1 MATST
6 TSQYHFAIV
15 PQLLLLA
22 LAAALLFAGSVQCGG
37 YTGTSWGSAHAT
49 FYGGA
54 DASGTQG
61 GACGYGNTYSTG
73 YGVDTAALSSALF
86 NSGLSCGAC
95 YQLICVDS
103 PWCLGGNPGG
113 ITVTA
118 TNFCPDGSNGGWCNP
133 PLAHFDLAEPMFLR
147 LAQQR
152 GGVVPVSYRRV
163 ACNKSGGIRFTIN
176 GNPFFM
182 LVLITNVGGAGDIQ
196 QVSVKGA
203 YTGSWHPLS
212 RNWGQNWQY
221 SGINLQSQPLSFSVT
236 TSDGE
241 TVISN
246 DVAPAYWQ
254 LGSTYEGAQF
264 PE

>member
-1 MATST
+1 
-6 TSQYHFAIV
+6 
-15 PQLLLLA
+15 
-22 LAAALLFAGSVQCGG
+22 
-37 YTGTSWGSAHAT
+37 
-49 FYGGA
+49 
-54 DASGTQG
+54 
-61 GACGYGNTYSTG
+61 
-73 YGVDTAALSSALF
+73 
-86 NSGLSCGAC
+86 
-95 YQLICVDS
+95 
-103 PWCLGGNPGG
+103 
-113 ITVTA
+113 
-118 TNFCPDGSNGGWCNP
+118 
-133 PLAHFDLAEPMFLR
+133 MFLQ
-147 LAQQR
+147 LAQER

-163 ACNKSGGIRFTIN
+163 ACIKSGGMRFTIN

-203 YTGSWHPLS
+203 NTGSWYPLS

-264 PE
+264 PEWRISPPPYKMSSYGVYIYIYITILKPANN

>member
-1 MATST
+1 MLSKNAGPNWHILTFLHSKFAVECTSG
-6 TSQYHFAIV
+6 V
-15 PQLLLLA
+15 
-22 LAAALLFAGSVQCGG
+22 AAP
-37 YTGTSWGSAHAT
+37 
-49 FYGGA
+49 
-54 DASGTQG
+54 
-61 GACGYGNTYSTG
+61 
-73 YGVDTAALSSALF
+73 SSHWVFFFL
-86 NSGLSCGAC
+86 GW
-95 YQLICVDS
+95 IC
-103 PWCLGGNPGG
+103 
-113 ITVTA
+113 
-118 TNFCPDGSNGGWCNP
+118 
-133 PLAHFDLAEPMFLR
+133 
-147 LAQQR
+147 
-152 GGVVPVSYRRV
+152 RV
-163 ACNKSGGIRFTIN
+163 ACIKSGGIRFTIN

-203 YTGSWHPLS
+203 YTGSWYPLS

>member
-1 MATST
+1 MLCKNAGPNWHVLTFLHSK
-6 TSQYHFAIV
+6 FAIGCTSGV
-15 PQLLLLA
+15 
-22 LAAALLFAGSVQCGG
+22 AAP
-37 YTGTSWGSAHAT
+37 
-49 FYGGA
+49 
-54 DASGTQG
+54 
-61 GACGYGNTYSTG
+61 
-73 YGVDTAALSSALF
+73 SSQWVFFFL
-86 NSGLSCGAC
+86 GW
-95 YQLICVDS
+95 IC
-103 PWCLGGNPGG
+103 
-113 ITVTA
+113 
-118 TNFCPDGSNGGWCNP
+118 
-133 PLAHFDLAEPMFLR
+133 
-147 LAQQR
+147 
-152 GGVVPVSYRRV
+152 RV

-246 DVAPAYWQ
+246 DVTPAYWQ

>member
-1 MATST
+1 LSNLINLLSKLLYSCLHWTLHLSTELILST
-6 TSQYHFAIV
+6 TFCF
-15 PQLLLLA
+15 
-22 LAAALLFAGSVQCGG
+22 LFA
-37 YTGTSWGSAHAT
+37 
-49 FYGGA
+49 
-54 DASGTQG
+54 
-61 GACGYGNTYSTG
+61 
-73 YGVDTAALSSALF
+73 
-86 NSGLSCGAC
+86 
-95 YQLICVDS
+95 
-103 PWCLGGNPGG
+103 
-113 ITVTA
+113 A

-133 PLAHFDLAEPMFLR
+133 PLEHFDLAQPMFLQ
-147 LAQQR
+147 LAQER

-163 ACNKSGGIRFTIN
+163 ACIKSGGMRFTIN

-203 YTGSWHPLS
+203 NTGSWYPLS